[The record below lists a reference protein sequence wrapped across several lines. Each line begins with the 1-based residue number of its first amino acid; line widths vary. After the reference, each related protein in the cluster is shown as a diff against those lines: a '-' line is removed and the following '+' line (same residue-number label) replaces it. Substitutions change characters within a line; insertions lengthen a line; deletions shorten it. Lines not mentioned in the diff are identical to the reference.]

1 MEQRGPPGAALPV
14 QGDGGAYPWV
24 LVATLFLLVFLFW
37 GGYSSFGVFLGPL
50 SKEFGWS
57 RGLVSTALTINLM
70 VGGVLGLGIGTL
82 TDRYGPR
89 ALMTGAALALVLG
102 FLLMS
107 WTSHLWQLY
116 LSIGFL
122 AGLGISCAY
131 IVPTATISRWF
142 HKRRGLAL
150 GIVLT
155 GIGTAY
161 MVAPPFTASLI
172 ESQGWRSA
180 YRVLAV
186 IIGLGAVPL
195 ALSLRRPP
203 PLDEVGTGKTTSTTV
218 RQALSTSAFWSMFTV
233 WITLGLSLM
242 AVVVHLVPHAT
253 DRGIPLTAASTA
265 LTVYGVSNIAG
276 RVSFG
281 ILIDRVGPKPAYALC
296 VVLQTIGIIGVLG
309 ASSLLAFYAMT
320 ALFGLGAAGA
330 DTVAI
335 KTTPDLFGT
344 ASVGAFIGM
353 LSLGWRAGAAA
364 GPAVAGF
371 VFDATGGYLMAFL
384 PMALIGLTAGVL
396 FLRIRSPQRAIE
408 GSPLGESGYRP
419 A

>member
-1 MEQRGPPGAALPV
+1 LARGAHPAIAPDHE
-14 QGDGGAYPWV
+14 GDGVYPWV
-24 LVATLFLLVFLFW
+24 AVATLFLLVFLFW

-50 SKEFGWS
+50 SREFGWS

-70 VGGVLGLGIGTL
+70 IGGVLGLGIGTL

-89 ALMTGAALALVLG
+89 ALMTVAALALVAG

-131 IVPTATISRWF
+131 IVPTATVSRWF

-155 GIGTAY
+155 GIGAAY
-161 MVAPPFTASLI
+161 MVGPPFTASLI
-172 ESQGWRSA
+172 ESHGWRFA

-195 ALSLRRPP
+195 ALTLRRPP
-203 PLDEVGTGKTTSTTV
+203 ARDEAATGKATSTTV
-218 RQALSTSAFWSMFTV
+218 RQALGTSAFWAMFAV
-233 WITLGLSLM
+233 WTTLGLSLM

-265 LTVYGVSNIAG
+265 LTIYGVSNIAG

-281 ILIDRVGPKPAYALC
+281 VLVDRVGAKPAYALC
-296 VVLQTIGIIGVLG
+296 VVLQTVGIIGVLG
-309 ASSLLAFYAMT
+309 ASTLPAFYAMT

-344 ASVGAFIGM
+344 AAVGAFIGI

-364 GPAVAGF
+364 GPAIAGF
-371 VFDATGGYLMAFL
+371 VFDASGGYLMAFL
-384 PMALIGLTAGVL
+384 PMALIGLAAGLL
-396 FLRIRSPQRAIE
+396 FLRIRSPRQATE
-408 GSPLGESGYRP
+408 GSLHGESGYHE